1 MEGLQKEIMQQLQQE
16 ILLRQGFRPP
26 TPAEIDVGLGLVAN
40 AFPQRIFPTGA
51 IHELVSDGD
60 GSAAASAAFVATLT
74 GRLMV
79 RGGACIWIGRDRA
92 IFPPGLAAFGV
103 DADKVIFIRARR
115 DKELLWIMEEAL
127 KSEGLSAVVGE
138 IRDVGLIAS
147 RRLQLAV
154 EQSRVTGFLLRDSP
168 RNRNPI
174 ATVARWRITPAAS
187 EIGELPGV
195 GHCRWNVE
203 LLRVRNGQPGN
214 WILEWQAGHFRMVF
228 PAIQTMR
235 PGWARQTG

>member
-1 MEGLQKEIMQQLQQE
+1 MEGLRKEIMQQLRQE

-26 TPAEIDVGLGLVAN
+26 MPDAIDVGLGPVAN
-40 AFPQRIFPTGA
+40 AFPLRVFPTGA
-51 IHELVSDGD
+51 IHELLSDGD
-60 GSAAASAAFVATLT
+60 GSAAASAAFVASLA
-74 GRLMV
+74 GCLMT
-79 RGGACIWIGRDRA
+79 RGGACIWIGKDRT

-103 DADKVIFIRARR
+103 DADKVIFIRSRR

-138 IRDVGLIAS
+138 IRDVGPIAS

-168 RNRNPI
+168 RNTNPI
-174 ATVARWRITPAAS
+174 ASVARWRITPAAS

-214 WILEWQAGHFRMVF
+214 WILEWQAGRFIPVS
-228 PAIQTMR
+228 PSIKTMR
-235 PGWARQTG
+235 PIWARRTG